1 MINGAQEVVLDEDWC
16 MLDEFQLVDGEAKDF
31 PTCKSLEGQRLSGI
45 LQHFNEGVTKVAKEC
60 GMPTDIVQNSI

>member
-31 PTCKSLEGQRLSGI
+31 PTRKSLEGQRLSGNNSMKVLPQ
-45 LQHFNEGVTKVAKEC
+45 LQRSMAC
-60 GMPTDIVQNSI
+60 LLI